1 MKNLDEYNHPFGGLF
16 SASFE
21 LPNNLGEPYY
31 PIYTTSLGD
40 INNINLLNGRNYN
53 MSMKIDGSGG
63 DIYKDAAKFK
73 SQAEALERYSSCVYS
88 DNQFI
93 LSSYN
98 DLDDY
103 ALDLNR
109 IPKVSF
115 NEEKNGWIKRPSN
128 DDKIRWVRG
137 FSVTNNKTIWV
148 PAIMTY
154 LYIPPLETERFWLPI
169 STGCAIHEDYDKAII
184 SGINEVIERD
194 AISLTWLLE
203 RSLPKLSYCN
213 PDEIS
218 RKYIDMTFSN
228 QFINTKFYNATTDLG
243 IPTLYC
249 YQRAYHN
256 NKVHNMVVCS
266 TELDPVIAYRKIL
279 REAASLRIGLQ
290 NSSVKRENPSDF
302 IDVMDGALY
311 MAKANEQSHFNF
323 LESNQTIDI
332 SNIKNLSTGNSK
344 SDLNLLIETLK
355 NKGHEVIVIDLTC
368 DEVMR
373 SKLKSVR
380 VIIPSLMPLSFSYKS
395 RFLGTQRIKEYYENV
410 TGSSFSENIINK

>member
-1 MKNLDEYNHPFGGLF
+1 
-16 SASFE
+16 
-21 LPNNLGEPYY
+21 
-31 PIYTTSLGD
+31 
-40 INNINLLNGRNYN
+40 
-53 MSMKIDGSGG
+53 
-63 DIYKDAAKFK
+63 
-73 SQAEALERYSSCVYS
+73 
-88 DNQFI
+88 
-93 LSSYN
+93 
-98 DLDDY
+98 
-103 ALDLNR
+103 
-109 IPKVSF
+109 
-115 NEEKNGWIKRPSN
+115 
-128 DDKIRWVRG
+128 
-137 FSVTNNKTIWV
+137 
-148 PAIMTY
+148 
-154 LYIPPLETERFWLPI
+154 
-169 STGCAIHEDYDKAII
+169 
-184 SGINEVIERD
+184 
-194 AISLTWLLE
+194 
-203 RSLPKLSYCN
+203 
-213 PDEIS
+213 
-218 RKYIDMTFSN
+218 MTFSN

-410 TGSSFSENIINK
+410 TGSSFSENIINKNPQPFA